1 MNNNV
6 YDEPI
11 STNVGDTIKAIF
23 INFQRADIKR
33 PNADEVLI
41 LKTPSI
47 EIPWPEG
54 MDLEQ
59 AIYAWGERMF

>member
-1 MNNNV
+1 MESLCEPGTV
-6 YDEPI
+6 YGL
-11 STNVGDTIKAIF
+11 VGDTTKAIF
-23 INFQRADIKR
+23 IDFQRADIKR
-33 PNADEVLI
+33 PNAKEVLI

>member
-1 MNNNV
+1 MESLC
-6 YDEPI
+6 EPETV
-11 STNVGDTIKAIF
+11 SGLVGDTTKAIF